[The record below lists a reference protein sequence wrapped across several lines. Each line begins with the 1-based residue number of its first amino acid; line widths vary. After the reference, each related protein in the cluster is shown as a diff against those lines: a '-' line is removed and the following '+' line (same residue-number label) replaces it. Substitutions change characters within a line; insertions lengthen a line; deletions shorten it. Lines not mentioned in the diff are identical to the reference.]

1 MSTNLNS
8 IMAIA
13 TGSLQAETGAL
24 AVTTNNIANSDT
36 PGYSDEVVELSES
49 QPISEGNIQMGTGV
63 TLQGFQSVRDEVLN
77 SQINDQ
83 TQQAN
88 YSLAQSN
95 AMQQVQTTFSSDT
108 TGIGADMTAFFN
120 SVSQLSTDPSD
131 TTMRQTVLSNATDLV
146 NDFHSASS
154 AISQLQTGLN
164 ESVPPSVNEIN
175 QLTTQIAALNQ
186 QVASMQSAG
195 QNPGSAEDQLD
206 QLVSQL
212 SQLTSLQTSNTS
224 NGETIT
230 TGNGTPLVV
239 GNQSFALS
247 TTTGPNGTMEVT
259 QNGQDITSTLTGGSL
274 GGTLQV
280 LNQQLP
286 ALQDQLDDL
295 ASQFSSAVNSANESG
310 YDLTGAAGQAMF
322 STSGTSGAASS
333 IQLALTDPSQIA
345 ASSDGTTGSAGNLTN
360 LLAVQ
365 NTTLASGMTPL
376 DAYSNIVYTV
386 GNSVSQ
392 AQSNNTAAN
401 AALSQLQ
408 TQQTSISGVSLDQE
422 TTNMMQYQQAYQAA
436 AKVVS
441 TVDSLYTIL
450 ISMGSA
456 TA

>member
-1 MSTNLNS
+1 MSNLNS
-8 IMAIA
+8 IMSIA
-13 TGSLQAETGAL
+13 TGSLQAEQGAL
-24 AVTTNNIANSDT
+24 SVTTNNIANSNT
-36 PGYSDEVVELSES
+36 PGYSREVVELSES
-49 QPISEGNIQMGTGV
+49 QPISDGNIQMGTGV
-63 TLQGFQSVRDEVLN
+63 TLQGFQSVRDQVLD

-83 TQQAN
+83 TQQVN
-88 YSLAQSN
+88 YSQAQSN
-95 AMQQVQTTFSSDT
+95 AMEQLQTTFSSDT
-108 TGIGADMTAFFN
+108 TGLGADMTAFFN
-120 SVSQLSTDPSD
+120 SVSQLTTDPSS
-131 TTMRQTVLSNATDLV
+131 TAMRQTVLSNATDV
-146 NDFHSASS
+146 ANDFNSASS

-186 QVASMQSAG
+186 QVAGMQAAG
-195 QNPGSAEDQLD
+195 QDPGSAEDQLD

-212 SQLTSLQTSNTS
+212 SQITSLQTSNTA

-230 TGNGTPLVV
+230 TGNGTPLVI
-239 GNQSFALS
+239 GNQSFALG
-247 TTTGPNGTMEVT
+247 TTTGANGMLEVT

-280 LNQQLP
+280 RDQQLP
-286 ALQDQLDDL
+286 AMQSQLDNL

-322 STSGTSGAASS
+322 TTSGTSGAAAS
-333 IQLALTDPSQIA
+333 IQLALTSPSQIA
-345 ASSDGTTGSAGNLTN
+345 ASSDGTAGSSGNLAN

-392 AQSNNTAAN
+392 AQTNNTAAN

-408 TQQTSISGVSLDQE
+408 TQQASISGVSLDQE

-441 TVDSLYTIL
+441 TVDSLYSIL
-450 ISMGSA
+450 IDMGGAA
-456 TA
+456 T